1 MYVINFNIYYCILIL
16 LDSPS
21 LPQDSEQDLSLL
33 LECLHFQQN
42 CVTSQ
47 CQALS
52 TIATMCN
59 NSGEA
64 KLHYNN

>member
-1 MYVINFNIYYCILIL
+1 MYVINFIIALLIL
-16 LDSPS
+16 LDSLPLPS
-21 LPQDSEQDLSLL
+21 QDSEQDLSLL

-42 CVTSQ
+42 CVASQ

-59 NSGEA
+59 NSGETE
-64 KLHYNN
+64 LHYDN